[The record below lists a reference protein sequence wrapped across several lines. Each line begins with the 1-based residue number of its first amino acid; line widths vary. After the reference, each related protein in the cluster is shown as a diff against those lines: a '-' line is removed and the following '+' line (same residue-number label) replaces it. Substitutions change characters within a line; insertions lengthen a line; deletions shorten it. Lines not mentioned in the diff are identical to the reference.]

1 MHVLVVSAQNKGL
14 ILSLYYSIIYYKRTS
29 SRNLVGYAANV
40 TDVPMWRKD
49 GLRMWVCKEG
59 RKLDDFNK
67 DEDGSYET
75 LALPPSETRNA
86 VLGNLFIREHEF
98 HDLQTTICGCCFI
111 YYIRGC
117 SWSYSIEYYLSV
129 HYVLPVILL
138 NPILLKQAQM
148 TRPAVGNHAAG
159 VTGHTGMWRRIRE
172 RAEVRKRL
180 GRESFDYDNKRY
192 NPNEPLN
199 YTFSEAWKCN
209 FPLL

>member
-1 MHVLVVSAQNKGL
+1 MLHMLQTYRCDV
-14 ILSLYYSIIYYKRTS
+14 R
-29 SRNLVGYAANV
+29 
-40 TDVPMWRKD
+40 TDV
-49 GLRMWVCKEG
+49 RMWVCKEG
-59 RKLDDFNK
+59 RKLDNFNK

-138 NPILLKQAQM
+138 NPLLLKQAQM
-148 TRPAVGNHAAG
+148 TR
-159 VTGHTGMWRRIRE
+159 
-172 RAEVRKRL
+172 L
-180 GRESFDYDNKRY
+180 GRYGTMLQVWRDIRGCDGGFERGQRSAKESFDYDNKRY
-192 NPNEPLN
+192 NPNELLN

-209 FPLL
+209 FPLF